1 MNNKNKKLKINF
13 QIIPSKKGHLG
24 HAINKRVQKL
34 MNLIW
39 GL

>member
-1 MNNKNKKLKINF
+1 MYKTEMKLRRDLQFNF
-13 QIIPSKKGHLG
+13 Q
-24 HAINKRVQKL
+24 INKRVQKL